1 MGTFLFSNIF
11 DENFLLLI
19 DFRQIIS
26 CFYYKNNSFLCII
39 SIVSINQFLYSQQIF
54 SFLKKNLFRKF
65 VFSKHFYHYG
75 HLFFLNLFIGTHL
88 DFLSLYSIIQSNKNQ
103 KSIFFISS
111 HPKFSLFL
119 VIYHCTIRN
128 WIYGHHVCYG
138 YFCYEL
144 KKQSGEDHY
153 LEQRKSFQKTFKAIP
168 RLKKLEINVLRMLKM
183 KSLCFV

>member
-1 MGTFLFSNIF
+1 MG
-11 DENFLLLI
+11 
-19 DFRQIIS
+19 
-26 CFYYKNNSFLCII
+26 I

-75 HLFFLNLFIGTHL
+75 HLYFLDLFIGTHL

-103 KSIFFISS
+103 NKKSIFFISS
-111 HPKFSLFL
+111 YPKFSLFL

-144 KKQSGEDHY
+144 KQKTKRRRS
-153 LEQRKSFQKTFKAIP
+153 SFRTEKIILKTFKAI
-168 RLKKLEINVLRMLKM
+168 
-183 KSLCFV
+183 